1 MSIDVSRVGSCC
13 FCSVGIDAREGR
25 LGLGDCRLAVVE
37 VALSFVQAIQIQQSV
52 SAIVGGDATRVVVVV
67 VVVVV
72 GSCSTVYICRLIG
85 AVVVVLILNAEFV
98 DIEFGGIGGGSLSVP
113 T

>member
-67 VVVVV
+67 VVVV

>member
-1 MSIDVSRVGSCC
+1 VSIDVSRVGSCC

-52 SAIVGGDATRVVVVV
+52 SAIGGGDATR
-67 VVVVV
+67 VVV

>member
-67 VVVVV
+67 VVV

-98 DIEFGGIGGGSLSVP
+98 DIEFGGIGGGSISVP